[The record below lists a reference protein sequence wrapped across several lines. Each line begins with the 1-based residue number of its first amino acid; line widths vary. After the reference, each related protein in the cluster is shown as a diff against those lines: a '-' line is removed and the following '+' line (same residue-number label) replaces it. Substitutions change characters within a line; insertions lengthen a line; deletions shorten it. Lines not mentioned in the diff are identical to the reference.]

1 MWYNLFLTKSKEQ
14 GAIAVYDMIIIGGG
28 PAGLSAGIYAKR
40 GGANALL
47 VEEMFPGGQIIKTHR
62 VENYPGFADGPDG
75 MALGAALEAHARA
88 WALDIRPESVTA
100 LMLAEGAHKVTTS
113 AGAYSAKTLI
123 LCMGATPR
131 KLGLAREELLSGISY
146 CATCDGAFH
155 RGKQVAVV
163 GGGDTAVSDAIYLSE
178 FCETVYL
185 IHRRDTLRA
194 AGTLTSAALKRKN
207 IIPIWDSEV
216 AELLGE
222 GELSALRIRNRKTEQ
237 MQELSVSGL
246 FIAVGINPQTQ
257 LVQGQVALSAAGEIL
272 TDEHMQT
279 SVAGVYAAGDIR
291 KTPLRQVVTACAD
304 GAIAATSALEYLG
317 QHK

>member
-1 MWYNLFLTKSKEQ
+1 MHD
-14 GAIAVYDMIIIGGG
+14 IIIIGGG

-40 GGANALL
+40 GGANAILL
-47 VEEMFPGGQIIKTHR
+47 EEMFPGGQIVKTHK
-62 VENYPGFADGPDG
+62 VENYPGFADAPEG

-88 WALDIRPESVTA
+88 WDLDIQFDSVTA
-100 LMLAEGAHKVTTS
+100 LLLQEGAHQVTTTT
-113 AGAYSAKTLI
+113 GVYSAKTLI

-131 KLGLAREELLSGISY
+131 SLGLPRESALSGVSY
-146 CATCDGAFH
+146 CATCDGAFY
-155 RGKQVAVV
+155 RGKRAAVV

-178 FCETVYL
+178 LCETVYL

-194 AGTLTSAALKRKN
+194 AGTLAQAALKQEN

-216 AELLGE
+216 VELLGE
-222 GELSALRIRNRKTEQ
+222 TELSALRVRNRKTGEEQ
-237 MQELSVSGL
+237 TLPVSGV
-246 FIAVGINPQTQ
+246 FIAVGITPQTQ
-257 LVQGQVALSAAGEIL
+257 IVQGQLELSPAGEIL
-272 TDEHMQT
+272 TNERMET
-279 SVAGVYAAGDIR
+279 SVPGVYAAGDIR